1 MKRTISLAKV
11 ILGSLII
18 GLTINLFFVNQNLIS
33 SGIYGFSQL
42 YAFNTEYDLAVVMI
56 LANSFFL
63 ILGALLFSKDYLYKS
78 VITFWLVPLFVFLTK
93 NVSMYID
100 ITSADKFL
108 IAIYGG
114 VLMGIGYR
122 FIYRENMLVSATDSI
137 KIIEK
142 TTTYNSE
149 TVLINSLN
157 ILLIILAYFTFGLNS
172 ALLSLISIVIM
183 ENISKRL
190 TLGINQSKVF
200 YIITEKEKEVKK
212 FIIEDLKYDLT
223 VLEVRGG
230 FTNNKRKVLM
240 SVIPSEDYY
249 KLKEGIRHIDQKA
262 FISITDSYE
271 TINES
276 KRMKH

>member
-1 MKRTISLAKV
+1 MRTTLSLVK
-11 ILGSLII
+11 IIIGSLII
-18 GLTINLFFVNQNLIS
+18 AVTINLFFVNLNFIS

-42 YAFNTEYDLAVVMI
+42 YAFNTGYDLAIVMI

-63 ILGALLFSKDYLYKS
+63 ILGALLYSKDYLRKS
-78 VITFWLVPLFVFLTK
+78 VVTFWLIPLFVYLTK
-93 NVSMYID
+93 DVPAYVD

-108 IAIYGG
+108 LAIYGG
-114 VLMGIGYR
+114 ILMGIGYR

-142 TTTYNSE
+142 TTSYNSE
-149 TVLINSLN
+149 NILLNSLN
-157 ILLIILAYFTFGLNS
+157 ALLIILTYFTFGLNN

-190 TLGINQSKVF
+190 TLGINESKVF
-200 YIITEKEKEVKK
+200 YIITEKDKEVKK

-249 KLKEGIRHIDQKA
+249 KLKEGIRRIDEKA

-276 KRMKH
+276 KRLKQ

>member
-1 MKRTISLAKV
+1 MKTTISLAKI

-18 GLTINLFFVNQNLIS
+18 GLTINLFFVNLNFIS

-42 YAFNTEYDLAVVMI
+42 YAFKTGYDLAIVMI

-63 ILGALLFSKDYLYKS
+63 ILGALLFSKEYLRKS
-78 VITFWLVPLFVFLTK
+78 VITFWLVPLFVYLTR
-93 NVSMYID
+93 SAPMYID

-108 IAIYGG
+108 LAIYGG

-149 TVLINSLN
+149 TILINSLN
-157 ILLIILAYFTFGLNS
+157 ALLIILTFFTFGLNN

-190 TLGINQSKVF
+190 TLGINESKVF
-200 YIITEKEKEVKK
+200 YIITEKDNAGPCSSR
-212 FIIEDLKYDLT
+212 I
-223 VLEVRGG
+223 
-230 FTNNKRKVLM
+230 
-240 SVIPSEDYY
+240 
-249 KLKEGIRHIDQKA
+249 
-262 FISITDSYE
+262 
-271 TINES
+271 
-276 KRMKH
+276 